1 MTNDMHGA
9 CHLDAGR
16 FYIACAGWA
25 LPKDA
30 QRVFA
35 LEGSH
40 LERYASRLNA
50 VEINS
55 SFYRPHKPATYA
67 RWAASVPPSFRFSVK
82 LPKAI
87 THERR
92 LVDCQDL
99 LDAFLAESGQLG
111 DKLGCLLVQLP
122 PSLAFHAERADA
134 FFTLLRERHAGH
146 VVIEPRHASWFN
158 TDASALLR
166 QHRVDL
172 VLADPAPCAGATWP
186 LAPEGEVSSRIA
198 YYRLHGSPRI
208 YHDNYDLPYLQA
220 LAQRLQSDA
229 QRFESVWCV
238 FDNTALGAATFNA
251 LDLLEMVEKRA
262 RP

>member
-1 MTNDMHGA
+1 MHGA
-9 CHLDAGR
+9 CHQDTGR
-16 FYIACAGWA
+16 FAIGCAGWA

-30 QRVFA
+30 QQAFTP
-35 LEGSH
+35 EGSH

-67 RWAASVPPSFRFSVK
+67 RWAASVPPGFRFSVK

-92 LVDCQDL
+92 LAGCQDL
-99 LDAFLAESGQLG
+99 VDTFLAEAGQLG

-122 PSLAFHAERADA
+122 PSLGWHAERVDA
-134 FFTLLRERHAGH
+134 FFTMLRERHAGH
-146 VVIEPRHASWFN
+146 VVVEPRHASWFSA
-158 TDASALLR
+158 DASALLAP
-166 QHRVDL
+166 HHIDL
-172 VLADPAPCAGATWP
+172 ALADPAPCAGASWP
-186 LAPEGEVSSRIA
+186 LAPANGDASSRIA

-208 YHDNYDLPYLQA
+208 YYDRYDPAYLNALADRLQA
-220 LAQRLQSDA
+220 DA
-229 QRFESVWCV
+229 RRFESVWCV

-251 LDLLEMVEKRA
+251 LELSELLKGRGL
-262 RP
+262 